1 VIDEVAVFNRALSA
15 SQIQSLTGLTFAS
28 LNPLTANFHATL
40 GGAGNHSLNFSWAP
54 DHASWQLY
62 TNAVSP
68 GASGSWFPVPGSAA
82 VTNLS
87 LPIDPTKP
95 NVFYQLRYP

>member
-1 VIDEVAVFNRALSA
+1 
-15 SQIQSLTGLTFAS
+15 
-28 LNPLTANFHATL
+28 
-40 GGAGNHSLNFSWAP
+40 LNFSWAP

-62 TNAVSP
+62 TNAVGL

-87 LPIDPTKP
+87 LPVDPTKP